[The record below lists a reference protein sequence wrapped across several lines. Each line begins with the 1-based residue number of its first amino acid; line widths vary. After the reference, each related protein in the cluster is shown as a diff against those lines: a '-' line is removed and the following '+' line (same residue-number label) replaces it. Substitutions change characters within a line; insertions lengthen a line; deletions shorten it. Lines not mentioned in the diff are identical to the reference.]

1 MLSLGVDLAGSERR
15 PTGVCLLDRELNAR
29 TWIVHKD
36 AEILELARE
45 TRPHV
50 VAIDAPLSL
59 PRSRKS
65 LEDAG
70 GPHLRGCDR
79 ALLEL
84 GIRFFPVTLGPM
96 RLLTARGM
104 RLKELLEA
112 EGFEVIEVYPGGAQD
127 LLGIPRKARGLELLR
142 EGLERLGVK
151 GLRPGMSGDELDAV
165 TAAYVGLLY
174 LRGEAVVLGGEDGA
188 IVMPRPP
195 PSFTQRGRGSSSG
208 CSQASRGPPRG
219 RRASRRR

>member
-15 PTGVCLLDRELNAR
+15 PTGLCLLDRELNAR
-29 TWIVHKD
+29 VWVAYTD
-36 AEILELARE
+36 SEILEAARA
-45 TRPHV
+45 TRPDV
-50 VAIDAPLSL
+50 VAVDAPLSL
-59 PRSRKS
+59 PRGRRS

-70 GPHLRGCDR
+70 GPHLRECDR

-104 RLKELLEA
+104 RLKGLLEA
-112 EGFEVIEVYPGGAQD
+112 EGLKVIEVYPGGAQD
-127 LLGIPRKARGLELLR
+127 LLGIPRKTRGLELLR

-174 LRGEAVVLGGEDGA
+174 LRGEAVALGGGDGA

-195 PSFTQRGRGSSSG
+195 PGFTRRGRGSS
-208 CSQASRGPPRG
+208 PG
-219 RRASRRR
+219 RSRASREPSRGR

>member
-1 MLSLGVDLAGSERR
+1 LAGSERR
-15 PTGVCLLDRELNAR
+15 PTGVCLLDCELNAR
-29 TWIVHKD
+29 TWIVHGD
-36 AEILELARE
+36 AEILGIARGA
-45 TRPHV
+45 RPNV
-50 VAIDAPLSL
+50 VAVDAPLSL
-59 PRSRKS
+59 PRGRKS
-65 LEDAG
+65 LEDAS
-70 GPHLRGCDR
+70 GPHLRECDR

-104 RLKELLEA
+104 RLKGMLEA

-127 LLGIPRKARGLELLR
+127 LLGIPRKARGLEPLR
-142 EGLERLGVK
+142 EGLERLGIK

-195 PSFTQRGRGSSSG
+195 PGFTRRGRGASSG
-208 CSQASRGPPRG
+208 RSRASRELSRG